1 MTLTATALPRTFDES
16 AFDAFLAGRDEPDWV
31 TDRRRAAFAL
41 FQEKSDAELDP
52 EEWRR
57 VNLRLFRP
65 AEFAVQTGGE
75 TAGAAAE
82 FDTQLRRSADFAGR
96 VVHADGR
103 CAVAEAADELR
114 AAGVVFGDLNRLAC
128 ERRELVEPHLFSAV
142 RPETDR
148 FSAWHAAF
156 RTGGT
161 FLFVPRNVRL
171 ERPLHSLI
179 GLAAAGA
186 ADLSHTLVVLEE
198 GASAAL
204 LEETASAGDTAGLH
218 LGSVE
223 LILGRGANLRYVQL
237 QNWND
242 ETFHIAHQAGRVA
255 ADAHLQWTVGGLGA
269 KLAHV
274 HQDVILDGRG
284 ATAEVNGVTFAVG
297 RQQLSYYT
305 QQNHNA
311 PDTRSDLLYKT
322 VLRDR
327 SRVVWRGMIRVE
339 PGAPRTDGYQRCDS
353 LMLSDDARS
362 DSIPGLE
369 IETDDVRCTHGA
381 TTGRVDAEQIFYCMS
396 RGLGRFEAMHMI
408 VEGFFHQIYD
418 RIPVEAVRDVL
429 SAAVERKLGIG
440 K

>member
-1 MTLTATALPRTFDES
+1 MTLTVASLPRTFDES
-16 AFDAFLAGRDEPDWV
+16 AFETFLATRGEPAWV
-31 TDRRRAAFAL
+31 TDRRRQAFAL
-41 FQEKSDAELDP
+41 LQERFEAELDP

-65 AEFAVQTGGE
+65 EEFAVKP
-75 TAGAAAE
+75 AGSCGAG
-82 FDTQLRRSADFAGR
+82 FDTNLQRAADFAGR
-96 VVHADGR
+96 VIHCDGGIQ
-103 CAVAEAADELR
+103 ASELAEELR
-114 AAGVVFGDLNRLAC
+114 SKGVVFGDLT
-128 ERRELVEPHLFSAV
+128 ELVGTHGELLERHLFTAV
-142 RPETDR
+142 APETDR

-156 RTGGT
+156 WTGGT
-161 FLFVPRNVRL
+161 VLYVPRGVRID
-171 ERPLHSLI
+171 RPLHSLI
-179 GLAAAGA
+179 GLATAGA
-186 ADLSHTLVVLEE
+186 ADLSHTLVVLED

-204 LEETASAGDTAGLH
+204 LEETASVGDAAGLH

-223 LILGRGANLRYVQL
+223 LILGRGASLRYVQL

-242 ETFHIAHQAGRVA
+242 KTFHFAHQAGRVA
-255 ADAHLQWTVGGLGA
+255 ADGQLQWTVGGLGA
-269 KLAHV
+269 KLAHI
-274 HQDVILDGRG
+274 HQDVILDGRA

-327 SRVVWRGMIRVE
+327 SNVVWRGMIRVE
-339 PGAPRTDGYQRCDS
+339 PTAPRTDGYQRCDS
-353 LMLSDDARS
+353 LMLSDTARS

-381 TTGRVDAEQIFYCMS
+381 TTGRVDAEQIFYCRS
-396 RGLGRFEAMHMI
+396 RGLTEFEAMHLI
-408 VEGFFHQIYD
+408 VEGFFHRVYD

-429 SAAVERKLGIG
+429 GTAMERKLGIG
-440 K
+440 D